1 MHKYMRQL
9 SNSFEF
15 LNSINNKSKFTETD
29 KGKVQK
35 HKPRV
40 SYNGAYVTA

>member
-1 MHKYMRQL
+1 MHKNMRHL
-9 SNSFEF
+9 SKSFEF
-15 LNSINNKSKFTETD
+15 LNSINNKSKFIETD
-29 KGKVQK
+29 EGKVQK